1 MGVGKK
7 NEVTSI
13 LNDGEDWRPP
23 IVRFPKG
30 ERLGNKRELESLERK
45 AIFYYLVNEELL
57 RMTLLPVD
65 AKCMLRMEAML
76 VLRRAHGEVAQRTH
90 ELDH

>member
-7 NEVTSI
+7 NEVMSI

-45 AIFYYLVNEELL
+45 ARFYY
-57 RMTLLPVD
+57 
-65 AKCMLRMEAML
+65 
-76 VLRRAHGEVAQRTH
+76 
-90 ELDH
+90 